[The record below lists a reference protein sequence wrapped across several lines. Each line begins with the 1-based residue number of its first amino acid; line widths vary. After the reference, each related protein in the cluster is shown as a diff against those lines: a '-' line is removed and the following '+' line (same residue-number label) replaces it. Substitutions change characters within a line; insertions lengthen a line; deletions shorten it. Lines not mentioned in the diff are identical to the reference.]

1 MNQTMNA
8 EISRLVDAISAADAV
23 MVGAGSGLS
32 AAAGFTYSGE
42 RFQTY
47 FADFIET
54 YGFSDRVMDWGCFKC
69 SPIVSARCTPYLRT
83 TLMRWPTWLPDSIS
97 SSMATAKSA

>member
-1 MNQTMNA
+1 MNQTINA

-54 YGFSDRVMDWGCFKC
+54 YGFSDMY
-69 SPIVSARCTPYLRT
+69 SAGFYPLKT
-83 TLMRWPTWLPDSIS
+83 
-97 SSMATAKSA
+97 

>member
-1 MNQTMNA
+1 MHLALTIGHAFEAAPQSITRSTMNA

-32 AAAGFTYSGE
+32 AAAGFTYSGK
-42 RFQTY
+42 RFQAY

-54 YGFSDRVMDWGCFKC
+54 YGFSDMY
-69 SPIVSARCTPYLRT
+69 SAGF
-83 TLMRWPTWLPDSIS
+83 
-97 SSMATAKSA
+97 